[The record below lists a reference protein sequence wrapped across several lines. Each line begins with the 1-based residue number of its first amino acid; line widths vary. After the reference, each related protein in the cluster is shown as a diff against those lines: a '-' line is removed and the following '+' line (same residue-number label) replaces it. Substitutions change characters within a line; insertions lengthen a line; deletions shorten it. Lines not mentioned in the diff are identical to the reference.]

1 MDMQRHAD
9 EIPVPSAVAEDKPP
23 ETATRA
29 TPVSSLLRE
38 IARAMQTAAKRERD
52 RIDAGMGVE
61 ETAQV
66 EKIQARAAEEAA
78 ALRTGADDDVASV
91 NAWYEDE
98 IRRIREEAD
107 RRIADRRQRL
117 ELSITQ
123 HGSLIAAETESVHR
137 AIQDYRASLG
147 DFFGRLADEQDPSAI
162 ARLAGTLPEQPD
174 IDAARADARS
184 QGDAGARG
192 RRDGRAAP
200 PSSGAAGPER
210 WRAAQRRRWRPR
222 PHRRA
227 GSGHG
232 SGGRRRGCIG
242 RGMPRRRPS
251 RRPGGRGRA
260 DHRVATEPDV
270 VAGAIRPLIPASPMR
285 SPVRASVSRLA
296 SPRRDRASGT
306 RS

>member
-66 EKIQARAAEEAA
+66 EKIQARAADEAA

-184 QGDAGARG
+184 RAMQALEVAATAEPPAPRNAEPPAPSDGAPPNG
-192 RRDGRAAP
+192 GGGGPVPIDELVPVMDPAAVAEGASAAASPSTPVAEQAAAAAP
-200 PSSGAAGPER
+200 TIALPPNR
-210 WRAAQRRRWRPR
+210 TWWL
-222 PHRRA
+222 
-227 GSGHG
+227 
-232 SGGRRRGCIG
+232 GRSAR
-242 RGMPRRRPS
+242 
-251 RRPGGRGRA
+251 
-260 DHRVATEPDV
+260 
-270 VAGAIRPLIPASPMR
+270 
-285 SPVRASVSRLA
+285 
-296 SPRRDRASGT
+296 
-306 RS
+306 

>member
-23 ETATRA
+23 EPAARTA
-29 TPVSSLLRE
+29 PVSSLLRE

-52 RIDAGMGVE
+52 RIDAGMGAE

-98 IRRIREEAD
+98 IRRIRDEAD

-123 HGSLIAAETESVHR
+123 HGSLIAAETDSVHR

-184 QGDAGARG
+184 
-192 RRDGRAAP
+192 RAMQAL
-200 PSSGAAGPER
+200 E
-210 WRAAQRRRWRPR
+210 
-222 PHRRA
+222 
-227 GSGHG
+227 
-232 SGGRRRGCIG
+232 
-242 RGMPRRRPS
+242 
-251 RRPGGRGRA
+251 
-260 DHRVATEPDV
+260 V
-270 VAGAIRPLIPASPMR
+270 VAPAEAPAPSHVEPPDASDGTPPNGGGGGPVPIDELVPVMDPAAVEQGASAAASPSTPVAQPAAAAHSIALPTNRTWWLGR
-285 SPVRASVSRLA
+285 SAR
-296 SPRRDRASGT
+296 
-306 RS
+306 